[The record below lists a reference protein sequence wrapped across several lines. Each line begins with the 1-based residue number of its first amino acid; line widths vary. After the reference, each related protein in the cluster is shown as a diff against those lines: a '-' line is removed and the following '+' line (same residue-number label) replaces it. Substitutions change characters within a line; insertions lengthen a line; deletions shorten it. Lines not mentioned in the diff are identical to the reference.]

1 MERLVNKGQHNGK
14 ISGQPSRAK
23 ITLLLCF
30 AIAIFEGFDLQSM
43 GVAAPRM
50 RAEFMLDNAQMAWA
64 FSAAILGTLPGAIL
78 GGRFADIVGR
88 KKILIFSILLF
99 GIMSLLTAYAANFSL
114 LLLIRFC
121 TGLGM
126 GGALPMMITLA
137 SEAVPD
143 QHKGTAVSVM
153 YSGIPFGGLLTSVV
167 AMSLAGDA
175 EWRHIFYIG
184 GIAPILLIPLIMRF
198 LPESND
204 YLQRKV
210 QAQQTTP
217 FFEVLFAKERRMSTI
232 QLWIS
237 FFCTLVVLYFLLNW
251 LPLLMGAQ
259 GLSKLQ
265 ANYVQMGYN
274 IGGILGSVL
283 MGVLLDK
290 LRMSFVIKLI
300 YLGILF
306 SLSCLAISPTVA
318 LLALSAVGC
327 GLFIVGGQ
335 SALYGL
341 AAMYY
346 PTEMRGTGVGAAVA
360 IGRIGSFAGP
370 LMAGFLLSLGQS
382 STIVIGS
389 SIPVILIAAISA
401 LLLVKKPK
409 QPVHLVQSSGAR

>member
-1 MERLVNKGQHNGK
+1 MEK

-167 AMSLAGDA
+167 AMSLAGYA

-274 IGGILGSVL
+274 VGGILGSIL

-306 SLSCLAISPTVA
+306 SLCCLAISPTVA

>member
-1 MERLVNKGQHNGK
+1 MDTVSKA
-14 ISGQPSRAK
+14 SGRAK
-23 ITLLLCF
+23 LTLLLCF

-64 FSAAILGTLPGAIL
+64 FSAAIIGTLPGAII
-78 GGRFADIVGR
+78 GGRLADIVGR
-88 KKILIFSILLF
+88 KKILILSIMLF
-99 GIMSLLTAYAANFSL
+99 GIMSLLTAFAANYNL
-114 LLLIRFC
+114 LLVIRFL

-126 GGALPMMITLA
+126 GGALPMMITVA
-137 SEAVPD
+137 SEAVAENR
-143 QHKGTAVSVM
+143 KATAVSIM

-167 AMSLAGDA
+167 AMLMAGDA
-175 EWRHIFYIG
+175 EWRHIFYVG
-184 GIAPILLIPLIMRF
+184 GIAPILLIPLLMKF
-198 LPESND
+198 LPESYS
-204 YLQRKV
+204 YLQKKTHL
-210 QAQQTTP
+210 QSTTP
-217 FFEVLFAKERRMSTI
+217 FWEVLFAKERRMSTI

-251 LPLLMGAQ
+251 LPLLMGSQ
-259 GLSKLQ
+259 GLSKLE

-274 IGGILGSVL
+274 VGGIFGSIL
-283 MGVLLDK
+283 MGMLLDK
-290 LRMSFVIKLI
+290 MRMSSVIKFI
-300 YLGILF
+300 YAGILVALCC
-306 SLSCLAISPTVA
+306 LSISPTVA

-370 LMAGFLLSLGQS
+370 LVAGFLLSLGQS

-389 SIPVILIAAISA
+389 SIPIILIAAISA
-401 LLLVKKPK
+401 LMLVRKPK
-409 QPVHLVQSSGAR
+409 HPVHLAHGSSAQ

>member
-1 MERLVNKGQHNGK
+1 MEK

-143 QHKGTAVSVM
+143 KYKGTAVSIM

-274 IGGILGSVL
+274 VGGILGSIL

-306 SLSCLAISPTVA
+306 SLCCLAISPTVA

>member
-1 MERLVNKGQHNGK
+1 MEKVLHP
-14 ISGQPSRAK
+14 SGRMK
-23 ITLLLCF
+23 VTLLLCF

-50 RAEFMLDNAQMAWA
+50 RAEFMLDNAQMALA
-64 FSAAILGTLPGAIL
+64 FSAAIMGTLPGAII
-78 GGRFADIVGR
+78 GGRLADIIGR
-88 KKILIFSILLF
+88 KKVLIFSILLF
-99 GIMSLLTAYAANFSL
+99 GVMSLTTAYAGNYDL
-114 LLLIRFC
+114 LLFIRFL

-137 SEAVPD
+137 SEAVSSD
-143 QHKGTAVSVM
+143 RKGTAVSVM

-167 AMSLAGDA
+167 AMMLAGDT
-175 EWRHIFYIG
+175 EWRHIFYVG
-184 GIAPILLIPLIMRF
+184 GIAPILLIPLLLKF
-198 LPESND
+198 LPESTD
-204 YLQRKV
+204 YLQRKT
-210 QAQQTTP
+210 QNQQTTP
-217 FFEVLFAKERRMSTI
+217 FMQVLFAKDRRMSTI
-232 QLWIS
+232 QIWIS

-259 GLSKLQ
+259 GLSKLE
-265 ANYVQMGYN
+265 ANYIQMGYN
-274 IGGILGSVL
+274 VGGMFGSIL
-283 MGVLLDK
+283 MGMMLDK
-290 LRMSFVIKLI
+290 LRMSFVIKFI
-300 YLGILF
+300 YLGILV
-306 SLSCLAISPTVA
+306 SLCCLSFSPTVA

-370 LMAGFLLSLGQS
+370 LLAGFLLSIGKS
-382 STIVIGS
+382 ATIVIGS

-401 LLLVKKPK
+401 LLLVRKPK
-409 QPVHLVQSSGAR
+409 QPVQLMQSSTAP

>member
-1 MERLVNKGQHNGK
+1 MEK
-14 ISGQPSRAK
+14 ISGQLSRAK

-274 IGGILGSVL
+274 VGGILGSVL

-306 SLSCLAISPTVA
+306 SLCCLAISPTVA

>member
-1 MERLVNKGQHNGK
+1 MEK

-23 ITLLLCF
+23 NTLLLCF

-274 IGGILGSVL
+274 VGGILGSVL

-306 SLSCLAISPTVA
+306 SLCCLAISPTVA

>member
-1 MERLVNKGQHNGK
+1 MEK

-153 YSGIPFGGLLTSVV
+153 YSAIPFGGLLTSVV

-274 IGGILGSVL
+274 VGGILGSVL

-306 SLSCLAISPTVA
+306 SLCCLAISPTVA

>member
-1 MERLVNKGQHNGK
+1 MEK

-143 QHKGTAVSVM
+143 QYKGTAVSVM

-167 AMSLAGDA
+167 AMALAGDA

-274 IGGILGSVL
+274 VGGILGSIL

-306 SLSCLAISPTVA
+306 SLCCLAISPTVA

>member
-1 MERLVNKGQHNGK
+1 MEK
-14 ISGQPSRAK
+14 ILGQPSRAK

-274 IGGILGSVL
+274 VGGILGSVL

-306 SLSCLAISPTVA
+306 SLCCLAISPTVA

>member
-1 MERLVNKGQHNGK
+1 MEK
-14 ISGQPSRAK
+14 ISGQPSRTK

-274 IGGILGSVL
+274 VGGILGSVL

-306 SLSCLAISPTVA
+306 SLCCLAISPTVA

>member
-1 MERLVNKGQHNGK
+1 MEK

-184 GIAPILLIPLIMRF
+184 GIAPILLISLIMRF

-274 IGGILGSVL
+274 VGGILGSIL

-306 SLSCLAISPTVA
+306 SLCCLAISPTVA

>member
-1 MERLVNKGQHNGK
+1 
-14 ISGQPSRAK
+14 
-23 ITLLLCF
+23 
-30 AIAIFEGFDLQSM
+30 M

-274 IGGILGSVL
+274 VGGILGSVL
-283 MGVLLDK
+283 MGILLDK

-306 SLSCLAISPTVA
+306 SLCCLAISPTVA

>member
-1 MERLVNKGQHNGK
+1 MEKVLHPSGK
-14 ISGQPSRAK
+14 AK
-23 ITLLLCF
+23 ITLLLCL

-64 FSAAILGTLPGAIL
+64 FSAAIIGTLPGAIV
-78 GGRFADIVGR
+78 GGRLADIIGR
-88 KKILIFSILLF
+88 KKVLIFSILLF
-99 GIMSLLTAYAANFSL
+99 GVMSLVTAFAANYEL
-114 LLLIRFC
+114 LLVIRFL

-137 SEAVPD
+137 SEAVSSD
-143 QHKGTAVSVM
+143 RKGTAVSVM

-167 AMSLAGDA
+167 AMMLAGDA
-175 EWRHIFYIG
+175 EWRHIFYVG
-184 GIAPILLIPLIMRF
+184 GIAPILLIPLLLKL
-198 LPESND
+198 LPESSD
-204 YLQRKV
+204 YLQRKT
-210 QAQQTTP
+210 QSQQTTS
-217 FFEVLFAKERRMSTI
+217 FMEVLFAKDRRMSTI
-232 QLWIS
+232 QIWIS

-259 GLSKLQ
+259 GLSKLE
-265 ANYVQMGYN
+265 ANYIQMGYN
-274 IGGILGSVL
+274 VGRIFGSIL
-283 MGVLLDK
+283 MGMMLDK
-290 LRMSFVIKLI
+290 MRMSFVIKFI
-300 YLGILF
+300 YLGILV
-306 SLSCLAISPTVA
+306 SLCCLSFSPTVA

-370 LMAGFLLSLGQS
+370 LLAGFLLSIGKS
-382 STIVIGS
+382 ATIVIGS

-401 LLLVKKPK
+401 LLLVRKPK
-409 QPVHLVQSSGAR
+409 QPVQLMQSSTAP

>member
-1 MERLVNKGQHNGK
+1 MEKILGQ
-14 ISGQPSRAK
+14 SARAK

-50 RAEFMLDNAQMAWA
+50 RAEFMLDNGQMAWA

-78 GGRFADIVGR
+78 GGRFADIIGR

-143 QHKGTAVSVM
+143 QHKGKAVSVM

-167 AMSLAGDA
+167 AMSLVGDA

-210 QAQQTTP
+210 QAQKTTP

-232 QLWIS
+232 QLWVS

-274 IGGILGSVL
+274 VGGILGSIL

-306 SLSCLAISPTVA
+306 SLCCLAISPTVA

>member
-1 MERLVNKGQHNGK
+1 MEK

-198 LPESND
+198 LPEPND

-274 IGGILGSVL
+274 VGGILGSVL
-283 MGVLLDK
+283 MGILLDK

-306 SLSCLAISPTVA
+306 SLCCLAISPTVA

>member
-1 MERLVNKGQHNGK
+1 MEKVLHPSGK
-14 ISGQPSRAK
+14 AK
-23 ITLLLCF
+23 ITLLLCL

-64 FSAAILGTLPGAIL
+64 FSAAIIGTLPGAIV
-78 GGRFADIVGR
+78 GGRLADIIGR
-88 KKILIFSILLF
+88 KKVLIFSILLF
-99 GIMSLLTAYAANFSL
+99 GVMSLVTAFAANYEL
-114 LLLIRFC
+114 LLVIRFL

-137 SEAVPD
+137 SEAVSSD
-143 QHKGTAVSVM
+143 RKGTAVSVM

-167 AMSLAGDA
+167 AMMLAGDA
-175 EWRHIFYIG
+175 EWRHIFYVG
-184 GIAPILLIPLIMRF
+184 GIAPILLIPLLLKF
-198 LPESND
+198 LPESSD
-204 YLQRKV
+204 YLQRKT
-210 QAQQTTP
+210 QSQQTTP
-217 FFEVLFAKERRMSTI
+217 FMEVLFAKDRRMSTI
-232 QLWIS
+232 QIWIS

-259 GLSKLQ
+259 GLSKLE
-265 ANYVQMGYN
+265 ANYIQMGYN
-274 IGGILGSVL
+274 VGGMFGSIL
-283 MGVLLDK
+283 MGMMLDK
-290 LRMSFVIKLI
+290 MRMSFVIKFI
-300 YLGILF
+300 YLGILV
-306 SLSCLAISPTVA
+306 SLCCLSFSPTVA

-370 LMAGFLLSLGQS
+370 LLAGFLLSIGKS
-382 STIVIGS
+382 ATIVIGS

-401 LLLVKKPK
+401 LLLVRKPK
-409 QPVHLVQSSGAR
+409 QPVQLMQSSTAP

>member
-1 MERLVNKGQHNGK
+1 MEK

-143 QHKGTAVSVM
+143 QHKGTAVSTM

-274 IGGILGSVL
+274 VGGILGSVL

-306 SLSCLAISPTVA
+306 SLCCLAISPTVA

>member
-184 GIAPILLIPLIMRF
+184 GLR
-198 LPESND
+198 
-204 YLQRKV
+204 
-210 QAQQTTP
+210 
-217 FFEVLFAKERRMSTI
+217 LF
-232 QLWIS
+232 
-237 FFCTLVVLYFLLNW
+237 Y
-251 LPLLMGAQ
+251 
-259 GLSKLQ
+259 
-265 ANYVQMGYN
+265 
-274 IGGILGSVL
+274 
-283 MGVLLDK
+283 
-290 LRMSFVIKLI
+290 
-300 YLGILF
+300 
-306 SLSCLAISPTVA
+306 
-318 LLALSAVGC
+318 
-327 GLFIVGGQ
+327 
-335 SALYGL
+335 
-341 AAMYY
+341 
-346 PTEMRGTGVGAAVA
+346 
-360 IGRIGSFAGP
+360 
-370 LMAGFLLSLGQS
+370 
-382 STIVIGS
+382 
-389 SIPVILIAAISA
+389 
-401 LLLVKKPK
+401 
-409 QPVHLVQSSGAR
+409 

>member
-1 MERLVNKGQHNGK
+1 MEK

-23 ITLLLCF
+23 IMLLLCF

-274 IGGILGSVL
+274 VGGILGSVL

-306 SLSCLAISPTVA
+306 SLCCLAISPTVA

>member
-1 MERLVNKGQHNGK
+1 MEKILGQ
-14 ISGQPSRAK
+14 STRAK

-274 IGGILGSVL
+274 VGGILGSVL

-306 SLSCLAISPTVA
+306 SLCCLAISPTVA

>member
-1 MERLVNKGQHNGK
+1 MEK

-274 IGGILGSVL
+274 VGGILGSVL

-306 SLSCLAISPTVA
+306 SLCCLAISPTVA

-360 IGRIGSFAGP
+360 IGRIGSFTGP

>member
-1 MERLVNKGQHNGK
+1 MEKILGQ
-14 ISGQPSRAK
+14 SARAK

-143 QHKGTAVSVM
+143 QHKGKAVSVM
-153 YSGIPFGGLLTSVV
+153 YSGIPFGGLLTSIV
-167 AMSLAGDA
+167 AMMVAGDA

-198 LPESND
+198 LPESTD

-210 QAQQTTP
+210 QAQKTTP

-232 QLWIS
+232 QLWVS

-274 IGGILGSVL
+274 IGGILGSIL

-306 SLSCLAISPTVA
+306 SLCCLAISPTVA

-346 PTEMRGTGVGAAVA
+346 PTEMRGTGVGSAVA

-370 LMAGFLLSLGQS
+370 LLAGFLLSLGQS

>member
-1 MERLVNKGQHNGK
+1 MEKVLHPSGK
-14 ISGQPSRAK
+14 AK

-30 AIAIFEGFDLQSM
+30 TIAIFEGFDLQSM

-50 RAEFMLDNAQMAWA
+50 RAEFMLDNAQMALA
-64 FSAAILGTLPGAIL
+64 FSAAILGTLPGAII
-78 GGRFADIVGR
+78 GGRLADIVGR
-88 KKILIFSILLF
+88 KKVLIFSILLF
-99 GIMSLLTAYAANFSL
+99 GVMSLMTAYAGNYDL
-114 LLLIRFC
+114 LLFIRFL

-137 SEAVPD
+137 SEAVSSD
-143 QHKGTAVSVM
+143 RKGTAVSVM

-167 AMSLAGDA
+167 AMMLAGDA
-175 EWRHIFYIG
+175 EWRHIFYVG
-184 GIAPILLIPLIMRF
+184 GIAPILLIPLLLKF
-198 LPESND
+198 LPESSD
-204 YLQRKV
+204 YLQGKT
-210 QAQQTTP
+210 QGQQTTP
-217 FFEVLFAKERRMSTI
+217 FMEVLFAKDRRMSTI
-232 QLWIS
+232 QIWIS

-259 GLSKLQ
+259 GLSKLE
-265 ANYVQMGYN
+265 ANYIQMGYN
-274 IGGILGSVL
+274 VGGMFGSIL
-283 MGVLLDK
+283 MGMMLDK
-290 LRMSFVIKLI
+290 MRMSFVIKFI
-300 YLGILF
+300 YLGILV
-306 SLSCLAISPTVA
+306 SLCCLSFSPTVV

-370 LMAGFLLSLGQS
+370 LLAGFLLSIGKS
-382 STIVIGS
+382 ATIVIGS

-401 LLLVKKPK
+401 LLLVRKPK
-409 QPVHLVQSSGAR
+409 QPVQLMQSSTAP

>member
-1 MERLVNKGQHNGK
+1 MQ
-14 ISGQPSRAK
+14 SG
-23 ITLLLCF
+23 
-30 AIAIFEGFDLQSM
+30 
-43 GVAAPRM
+43 V
-50 RAEFMLDNAQMAWA
+50 
-64 FSAAILGTLPGAIL
+64 
-78 GGRFADIVGR
+78 
-88 KKILIFSILLF
+88 IFSIS
-99 GIMSLLTAYAANFSL
+99 GDCAYFTNP
-114 LLLIRFC
+114 
-121 TGLGM
+121 TDY
-126 GGALPMMITLA
+126 AL
-137 SEAVPD
+137 
-143 QHKGTAVSVM
+143 
-153 YSGIPFGGLLTSVV
+153 
-167 AMSLAGDA
+167 
-175 EWRHIFYIG
+175 
-184 GIAPILLIPLIMRF
+184 

-274 IGGILGSVL
+274 VGGILGSIL

-306 SLSCLAISPTVA
+306 SLCCLAISPTVA

-335 SALYGL
+335 SALFGCYVL
-341 AAMYY
+341 SNRNAWNWSRC
-346 PTEMRGTGVGAAVA
+346 RGCNRAYWFVCRAFNGW
-360 IGRIGSFAGP
+360 
-370 LMAGFLLSLGQS
+370 FLLSLGQS

>member
-1 MERLVNKGQHNGK
+1 MEK

-274 IGGILGSVL
+274 VGGILGSVL

-306 SLSCLAISPTVA
+306 SLCCLAISPTVA

-327 GLFIVGGQ
+327 GLFIVGAQ

>member
-1 MERLVNKGQHNGK
+1 MDTVSKA
-14 ISGQPSRAK
+14 SGRAK
-23 ITLLLCF
+23 LTLLLCF

-64 FSAAILGTLPGAIL
+64 FSAAIIGTLPGAII
-78 GGRFADIVGR
+78 GGRLADIVGR
-88 KKILIFSILLF
+88 KKILILSIMLF
-99 GIMSLLTAYAANFSL
+99 GIMSLLTAFATNYNL
-114 LLLIRFC
+114 LLVIRFL

-126 GGALPMMITLA
+126 GGALPMMITVA
-137 SEAVPD
+137 SEAVAENR
-143 QHKGTAVSVM
+143 KATAVSIM

-167 AMSLAGDA
+167 AMLMAGDA
-175 EWRHIFYIG
+175 EWRHIFYVG
-184 GIAPILLIPLIMRF
+184 GIAPILLIPLLMKF
-198 LPESND
+198 LPESNS
-204 YLQRKV
+204 YLQKKTHL
-210 QAQQTTP
+210 QSTTP
-217 FFEVLFAKERRMSTI
+217 FWEVLFAKERRMSTI

-251 LPLLMGAQ
+251 LPLLMGSQ
-259 GLSKLQ
+259 GLSKLE

-274 IGGILGSVL
+274 VGGIFGSIL

-290 LRMSFVIKLI
+290 MRMSSVIKFI
-300 YLGILF
+300 YAGILIALCC
-306 SLSCLAISPTVA
+306 LSISPTVA

-370 LMAGFLLSLGQS
+370 LVAGFLLSLGQS

-389 SIPVILIAAISA
+389 SIPIILIAAISA
-401 LLLVKKPK
+401 LMLVRKPK
-409 QPVHLVQSSGAR
+409 HPVHLAHGSSAQ

>member
-1 MERLVNKGQHNGK
+1 MEK

-88 KKILIFSILLF
+88 KKILIISILLF

-274 IGGILGSVL
+274 VGGILGSIL

-306 SLSCLAISPTVA
+306 SLCCLAISPTVT